1 MRFLYR
7 IRFYVKMF
15 YALCIFAVGLAT
27 RHPFA
32 HWLGMIIGLI
42 GFGLN
47 LYAQIRKASDE
58 PYPPEIPNQRAVTR
72 ALFRTLAIACFFGEA
87 ISCVSVRAQNEPMT
101 CPVSSDHS

>member
-1 MRFLYR
+1 
-7 IRFYVKMF
+7 MF

-72 ALFRTLAIACFFGEA
+72 ALFRTLAIAFLVPLIFA
-87 ISCVSVRAQNEPMT
+87 IVAAVFLGRQ
-101 CPVSSDHS
+101 